1 VKGIE
6 MAQAKVLSEQEMDRV
21 LTYLDKKQHASR
33 NKAMFLMTYGCGVRI
48 KELVSIR
55 ISDVLARDGS
65 IRSEMYLK
73 KCQTKGR
80 EGRTVYLSEKMRELI
95 YDYLCERF
103 GLRDLLAVTMT
114 DTARALFANQKNNV
128 RGFSPSTGCQMFHYW
143 YKDCGIEQGSSHSG
157 RRSFITN
164 LASKGV
170 PIHVLKELAG
180 HKSIA
185 VTEKYIAKNPYVLN
199 SSVNLL

>member
-1 VKGIE
+1 
-6 MAQAKVLSEQEMDRV
+6 MAQAKVLNEQEMDRV

-33 NKAMFLMTYGCGVRI
+33 NKAMFLLTHGCGVRI

-55 ISDVLARDGS
+55 IADVLARDGS

-73 KCQTKGR
+73 KNQTKGR

-95 YDYLCERF
+95 LDYLCERF

-114 DTARALFANQKNNV
+114 DTSRALFANQKNNV
-128 RGFSPSTGCQMFHYW
+128 RGFSASTGCQMFHYW
-143 YKDCGIEQGSSHSG
+143 YKDCGIEHGSSHSG

-164 LASKGV
+164 LANKGV
-170 PIHVLKELAG
+170 SIHVLKELAG

-185 VTEKYIAKNPYVLN
+185 VTEKYIAKNPSVLHA
-199 SSVNLL
+199 SVNML